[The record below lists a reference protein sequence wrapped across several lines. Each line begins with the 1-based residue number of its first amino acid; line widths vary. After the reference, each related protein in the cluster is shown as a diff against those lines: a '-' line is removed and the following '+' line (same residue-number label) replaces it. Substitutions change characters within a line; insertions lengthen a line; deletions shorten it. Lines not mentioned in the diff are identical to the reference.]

1 VARPSAPRPRRRPGA
16 GAIGRVMRLWSQCR
30 SRPHSPP
37 HSPPQPP
44 PGQKDDGEGME
55 WGEGRGAEDPSSVG
69 VGRCAGE
76 GRRCRA
82 ADPKA
87 AEPRPSRRPASRPA
101 APAPWRLGGFR
112 GGASGRAWRS
122 RWAAGGA
129 AAGSACGRPR
139 GPWRRNQHHRGRL
152 WPRGG
157 ARGRGRCGCCLDAG
171 FGFDCNRAEE
181 YEAKVESRKRRGRSV
196 FDARR
201 AGYPR

>member
-1 VARPSAPRPRRRPGA
+1 MMKQIARTRCSIDVLNSDSGEEGPRQCNTEGGRGGSRQRGRSVFREGARRRRRRRRRLGEGRSCGGVARPSAPRPRRRPGA

-55 WGEGRGAEDPSSVG
+55 WGEGRGEEDPSSVG

-101 APAPWRLGGFR
+101 APPQWRRARFRCGPSGSASRSSTAAALG
-112 GGASGRAWRS
+112 RS
-122 RWAAGGA
+122 RKA
-129 AAGSACGRPR
+129 
-139 GPWRRNQHHRGRL
+139 L
-152 WPRGG
+152 
-157 ARGRGRCGCCLDAG
+157 L
-171 FGFDCNRAEE
+171 
-181 YEAKVESRKRRGRSV
+181 
-196 FDARR
+196 
-201 AGYPR
+201 